1 MSKIKKVTV
10 TTMILASAVW
20 LAGCGLFETG
30 EKNQID
36 PPKDVSLVEDQ
47 SALEEVNTEEK
58 VEGGRSGRGRSKGE
72 NRIILN

>member
-1 MSKIKKVTV
+1 MSKIRKVTV
-10 TTMILASAVW
+10 TTMILASSVW

-47 SALEEVNTEEK
+47 SALEEVRSEEK
-58 VEGGRSGRGRSKGE
+58 VEEGDQAEVESKGE
-72 NRIILN
+72 NRIIFN